1 MDYMDYSE
9 ITWPHTNFVD
19 PLKNEKAKKTKT
31 QDKSH
36 IYGSFKASN

>member
-19 PLKNEKAKKTKT
+19 PLKNEKAKKKLLNG
-31 QDKSH
+31 KNS
-36 IYGSFKASN
+36 YYFF